1 MSHTNDVIYKRFK
14 ERAQKQ
20 FSVEILRHH
29 QDYYFFEVG
38 LSFAC
43 NYWGAHV
50 FRFYRKLSADQEIV
64 HMIKSA
70 VRGNLNTQKW
80 KIYFFFRS
88 RYSLLYYAYAH
99 VFFFFVFESHDREI
113 DQQTNLPIDSEV
125 TTVNFLW
132 KHIVMH
138 IIRKLLMYWTQ
149 KYNFYSKTMYKNK
162 VITFFSFWWWKW
174 LFFTVTCKSGHVI
187 YYFKGNNVLLANIVV
202 LINQFSLGTIQTR
215 K

>member
-1 MSHTNDVIYKRFK
+1 MK
-14 ERAQKQ
+14 
-20 FSVEILRHH
+20 
-29 QDYYFFEVG
+29 
-38 LSFAC
+38 
-43 NYWGAHV
+43 
-50 FRFYRKLSADQEIV
+50 
-64 HMIKSA
+64 
-70 VRGNLNTQKW
+70 NL
-80 KIYFFFRS
+80 FFFAPDI
-88 RYSLLYYAYAH
+88 LYCITH
-99 VFFFFVFESHDREI
+99 TRTFFFFVFESHDREI
-113 DQQTNLPIDSEV
+113 DQQTNLLIDSEV

-149 KYNFYSKTMYKNK
+149 KYNFYSKTMYKKK

-187 YYFKGNNVLLANIVV
+187 YYFKGNNVLFANIVV

>member
-1 MSHTNDVIYKRFK
+1 MTSSINVSKREPRK
-14 ERAQKQ
+14 P
-20 FSVEILRHH
+20 FSVEILRGH

-43 NYWGAHV
+43 NYWGAYG
-50 FRFYRKLSADQEIV
+50 FRYYRRLSDGQKMA
-64 HMIKSA
+64 HMIKISWFSLT
-70 VRGNLNTQKW
+70 VEISTPKNEKF
-80 KIYFFFRS
+80 IFFRS
-88 RYSLLYYAYAH
+88 RYSLLNYADAY
-99 VFFFFVFESHDREI
+99 VFLFFVFESHDREI

-125 TTVNFLW
+125 TTVNFLR

-149 KYNFYSKTMYKNK
+149 KYNFYSKTMYKKK

-187 YYFKGNNVLLANIVV
+187 YYFKGNNVLFANIVV

>member
-1 MSHTNDVIYKRFK
+1 MTSSINVSRREPRNSFPSKSWDIIKIIIFLKSDFLLHAIIEVRTFSDFTESYQLIRKLSIWLN
-14 ERAQKQ
+14 QL
-20 FSVEILRHH
+20 SVEISTLKNEK
-29 QDYYFFEVG
+29 F
-38 LSFAC
+38 
-43 NYWGAHV
+43 
-50 FRFYRKLSADQEIV
+50 I
-64 HMIKSA
+64 
-70 VRGNLNTQKW
+70 
-80 KIYFFFRS
+80 FFRS

-99 VFFFFVFESHDREI
+99 VFLFFVFESHDREI

-149 KYNFYSKTMYKNK
+149 KYNFYSKTMYKKK

-187 YYFKGNNVLLANIVV
+187 YYFKGNNVLIANIVV

>member
-20 FSVEILRHH
+20 FSVEILGHH

-38 LSFAC
+38 HSFAC

-80 KIYFFFRS
+80 KIYFF
-88 RYSLLYYAYAH
+88 SLQI
-99 VFFFFVFESHDREI
+99 FFNVLRRRVRFCFFVFESHEI
-113 DQQTNLPIDSEV
+113 
-125 TTVNFLW
+125 
-132 KHIVMH
+132 
-138 IIRKLLMYWTQ
+138 
-149 KYNFYSKTMYKNK
+149 
-162 VITFFSFWWWKW
+162 
-174 LFFTVTCKSGHVI
+174 
-187 YYFKGNNVLLANIVV
+187 LANFGMKW
-202 LINQFSLGTIQTR
+202 INGLKSTSSRTNKGVSESRIFRSDRGGSTV

>member
-1 MSHTNDVIYKRFK
+1 MKFGSSKKIAIKVVDRAEMVFSIYSCDKPHPRFLFRLIFLMSHTNDVIYKRFK

-80 KIYFFFRS
+80 KIYFF
-88 RYSLLYYAYAH
+88 SLQI
-99 VFFFFVFESHDREI
+99 FF
-113 DQQTNLPIDSEV
+113 
-125 TTVNFLW
+125 
-132 KHIVMH
+132 
-138 IIRKLLMYWTQ
+138 
-149 KYNFYSKTMYKNK
+149 
-162 VITFFSFWWWKW
+162 
-174 LFFTVTCKSGHVI
+174 
-187 YYFKGNNVLLANIVV
+187 NVLHRRVRFCFFRFPVTWPQNRPAN
-202 LINQFSLGTIQTR
+202 
-215 K
+215 